1 MDVVMVH
8 RNLTRNYLVG
18 KGNEFRSVSW
28 TECDACGTRVRPGGT
43 RWPWSSGLRWPNLV
57 LASAA
62 DNGEAAR
69 KGFGIPKKGVKPVVK
84 KGGSSK
90 GDQQQKGVLLNN
102 AARTADREGSAQ
114 LSKVIDVVDKKVSR
128 LCVDPDEAKK
138 GKVDFVRVQT
148 WGEDEESGKLE
159 NLRVKSFSPAVT
171 SSAETSAPFYVKL
184 VNRLQLLES
193 KGEIAVAQVKPLP
206 SFDRWVFGDKR
217 YVQFLVDQRAVF
229 QALRDVIARIRKER
243 CGSGDELGGAARAV
257 SLFAENLGLD
267 RCKALDADI
276 SSLAESLNSR
286 GHSLESITTSTQSA
300 SYAKYLRQLGSSSL
314 GNDEKAK
321 DACLKLLA
329 HVFTNYVSH
338 LTTGMRIGA
347 KAMDNIVLL
356 RQTNGVSFYRDYQL
370 EGKEPL
376 QLFIQTMNSA
386 GLCVSC
392 DDDHEQIMEELPKA
406 MQRTSVL
413 LSVLAVEEQ
422 ALVVSE

>member
-8 RNLTRNYLVG
+8 RNLTTNYLVG
-18 KGNEFRSVSW
+18 KGNEFRSVAW

-69 KGFGIPKKGVKPVVK
+69 KGFGIPKKGVKPAVK

-114 LSKVIDVVDKKVSR
+114 LSKKVSR
-128 LCVDPDEAKK
+128 LRVDPDEAKK

-171 SSAETSAPFYVKL
+171 SSAETSAPFYEKL

-206 SFDRWVFGDKR
+206 SFDRWVFGEKR
-217 YVQFLVDQRAVF
+217 NGLTEAEMNLREEVFRARTVAVF
-229 QALRDVIARIRKER
+229 WDLDNKPPNSVPPYDAALRLK
-243 CGSGDELGGAARAV
+243 
-257 SLFAENLGLD
+257 
-267 RCKALDADI
+267 K
-276 SSLAESLNSR
+276 
-286 GHSLESITTSTQSA
+286 
-300 SYAKYLRQLGSSSL
+300 LGSEF
-314 GNDEKAK
+314 GEVVDMVAYANKNAFTHVPARVREERQDR
-321 DACLKLLA
+321 KLLDQLERRGL
-329 HVFTNYVSH
+329 VKVEQPYVCSMCGRKCKTNYALKKH
-338 LTTGMRIGA
+338 FKQLHERE
-347 KAMDNIVLL
+347 
-356 RQTNGVSFYRDYQL
+356 RQKR

-376 QLFIQTMNSA
+376 QLFIQTVNSA

-392 DDDHEQIMEELPKA
+392 DDDHEQVMEELPKA

>member
-28 TECDACGTRVRPGGT
+28 TECDTCGTRVRPGGA

-69 KGFGIPKKGVKPVVK
+69 KGFGIPKKGVKPAVK

-90 GDQQQKGVLLNN
+90 GDEQQKGVLLNN

-128 LCVDPDEAKK
+128 LRVDPDEAKK
-138 GKVDFVRVQT
+138 GKGDFVRVQT

-159 NLRVKSFSPAVT
+159 NLKVKSFSPAVT
-171 SSAETSAPFYVKL
+171 SSAETSAPFYEKL

-206 SFDRWVFGDKR
+206 SFDRWVFGEKR
-217 YVQFLVDQRAVF
+217 QVQFLVDQ
-229 QALRDVIARIRKER
+229 
-243 CGSGDELGGAARAV
+243 
-257 SLFAENLGLD
+257 
-267 RCKALDADI
+267 ALDADI
-276 SSLAESLNSR
+276 SSLAESLDSR

-376 QLFIQTMNSA
+376 QLFIQTMNSS

-392 DDDHEQIMEELPKA
+392 DDDHEQVMEELPKA

-413 LSVLAVEEQ
+413 LSVLAVEEE
-422 ALVVSE
+422 ALVFSE

>member
-1 MDVVMVH
+1 MHGACAD
-8 RNLTRNYLVG
+8 LA
-18 KGNEFRSVSW
+18 FSVQN
-28 TECDACGTRVRPGGT
+28 RVRPGGT

-62 DNGEAAR
+62 DNGEAAG
-69 KGFGIPKKGVKPVVK
+69 KGFGIPKKGMKPAVK

-90 GDQQQKGVLLNN
+90 GDEQQKGVLLNN

-128 LCVDPDEAKK
+128 LRVDPDEAKK
-138 GKVDFVRVQT
+138 GK
-148 WGEDEESGKLE
+148 
-159 NLRVKSFSPAVT
+159 
-171 SSAETSAPFYVKL
+171 
-184 VNRLQLLES
+184 LLES

-206 SFDRWVFGDKR
+206 SFDRW
-217 YVQFLVDQRAVF
+217 
-229 QALRDVIARIRKER
+229 R
-243 CGSGDELGGAARAV
+243 CGSGDEEAIALGGAARA
-257 SLFAENLGLD
+257 
-267 RCKALDADI
+267 ALDADI
-276 SSLAESLNSR
+276 
-286 GHSLESITTSTQSA
+286 T

-314 GNDEKAK
+314 GNDGKAK

-392 DDDHEQIMEELPKA
+392 DDDHEQVMEELPKA